1 MNIILVYLN
10 DSLMPVFSIGIDFN
24 LIKYLLVVLRLIISG
39 YLIFELDFNIN
50 KRIINVIIS

>member
-1 MNIILVYLN
+1 MNIILVYFN